1 MVVQAVAAGAGAVA
15 TAAHLQAMLLP
26 TRLVFGSSSHVLS
39 MHVEAG
45 PLCTCIIVKKL
56 FNFMQSC

>member
-26 TRLVFGSSSHVLS
+26 IRLVAVLMS
-39 MHVEAG
+39 YPCMS
-45 PLCTCIIVKKL
+45 KL
-56 FNFMQSC
+56 AHCAHALL